1 YGVDINEMA
10 AELAKVSLWLESVE
24 PGRPLAFLDANIR
37 VGNAL
42 LGATP
47 ALVDLGIPKAAFKPI
62 VGDDKKIAAAVAKE
76 NAEELAAQETIFGL
90 DEIDRSNTT
99 LAERTRELVRS
110 LPEDLAA
117 LTVQRRRLRA
127 LDAERQQVK
136 QVADTWCAAF
146 VQELTP
152 ATRTSPITHSVLKWI
167 GNENLSEHQARIA
180 KR

>member
-1 YGVDINEMA
+1 ESARSADTAEAKVEFLLSVTVCDPACGSGHFLVAAARRIARRIAQIRSGEDEPSPDLVRHAMREVVSRCIYGVDINEMA

-90 DEIDRSNTT
+90 DEIDR
-99 LAERTRELVRS
+99 
-110 LPEDLAA
+110 
-117 LTVQRRRLRA
+117 
-127 LDAERQQVK
+127 
-136 QVADTWCAAF
+136 
-146 VQELTP
+146 
-152 ATRTSPITHSVLKWI
+152 
-167 GNENLSEHQARIA
+167 
-180 KR
+180 